1 MVIGYT
7 SGVFD
12 LFHIGHLNLLENAA
26 KECDLLF
33 VGVCSDELVL
43 KLKHRKPMIPFKDR
57 IRIINALSCVSKAIP
72 KTFDDDLF
80 YAKSVNAKIVFKGSD
95 WENTQKWLANEK
107 RFENEKILI
116 RFLPYTKGISSTKLK
131 GLIE

>member
-1 MVIGYT
+1 MIIGFT

-12 LFHIGHLNLLENAA
+12 LFHVGHLNLLENAA

-33 VGVCSDELVL
+33 VGVCSDELTF
-43 KLKHRKPMIPFKDR
+43 KLKRRKPIIQFKDR
-57 IRIINALSCVSKAIP
+57 LRIVSALSCVSKVIP

-95 WENTQKWLANEK
+95 WQDTQKWLGLQKKFDKEGI
-107 RFENEKILI
+107 KIQ
-116 RFLPYTKGISSTKLK
+116 FFPYTRGISSTKLR
-131 GLIE
+131 GLVK